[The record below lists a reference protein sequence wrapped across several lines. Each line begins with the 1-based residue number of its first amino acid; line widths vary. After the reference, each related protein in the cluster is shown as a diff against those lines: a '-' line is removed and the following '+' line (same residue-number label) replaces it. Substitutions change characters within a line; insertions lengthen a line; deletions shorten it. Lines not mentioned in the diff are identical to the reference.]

1 MKLTDL
7 HKVHPHNRYIE
18 NKELLWKKN
27 ETKIIMP
34 LVDKYL
40 LELASCDVGYKT
52 PQELIRFLY
61 RSYLIDKGYYKD
73 IDYNKNKLLMNE
85 YWAKKKDNKKASS

>member
-1 MKLTDL
+1 MKLRNIE
-7 HKVHPHNRYIE
+7 KAVPHNRYTS
-18 NKELLWKKN
+18 NKQLLEELCNLN
-27 ETKIIMP
+27 LRMP

-61 RSYLIDKGYYKD
+61 RSYLIDKGYYKN

-85 YWAKKKDNKKASS
+85 YWKKVKDNKKASS